1 MIGIDTNIVL
11 RYLLKDDP
19 ALSPRAL
26 EIIAGNGCFLARA
39 ALTEVVY
46 TLESYYR
53 SSRANIG
60 RALDALA
67 QPAACHSRGP
77 RRDL

>member
-26 EIIAGNGCFLARA
+26 EIMARKLRTA
-39 ALTEVVY
+39 PPVEFAVK
-46 TLESYYR
+46 
-53 SSRANIG
+53 
-60 RALDALA
+60 
-67 QPAACHSRGP
+67 
-77 RRDL
+77 